1 MKSAAVALSLIICAT
16 ACGKK
21 SSAPDAPQ
29 PEVTGLA
36 AVPQSAQ
43 VVIGVDV
50 TKVAASPLIDR
61 AVGQLLARDAD
72 LAGRWQK
79 LHDSC
84 KLDLGKQVKR
94 VMLAIGKPPSGDKPG
109 TGPTVM
115 IATGAIVEADLA
127 ACVRAMVGQGGGTLT
142 ARALEG
148 RTLYQAKDGAR
159 TMFFAFGRP
168 DTVVLGSN
176 EAFVTE
182 ALGSGKKILD
192 DPEMK
197 HVISLVDQNAPIWAA
212 GRVDERVRAG
222 LVKVTAGKVT
232 AGPSAMVAALDPTD
246 GAKVHVGVVMATPAD
261 AKALESF
268 AKAELGILA
277 MAAQVKSLQPVVD
290 KVAVV
295 AQAEIVNLD
304 AALSIDDVN
313 QLLSALDVAP
323 PPAQDSPPQPQPAPP
338 APKP

>member
-1 MKSAAVALSLIICAT
+1 MRVAAAVALSVFALAA
-16 ACGKK
+16 ACKK
-21 SSAPDAPQ
+21 SSAPETPT

-36 AVPQSAQ
+36 AVPASAQ
-43 VVIGVDV
+43 VVIGIDV
-50 TKVAASPLIDR
+50 AKVASSPLVDR
-61 AVGQLLARDAD
+61 AVTQLLARDAE
-72 LAGRWQK
+72 LAERWTK

-84 KLDLGKQVKR
+84 KLDLGKTVKR
-94 VMLAIGKPPSGDKPG
+94 VMLAIGKPPAGDHPG

-127 ACVRAMVGQGGGTLT
+127 ACVRAMVGQGGGALT
-142 ARALEG
+142 ARPLEG

-159 TMFFAFGRP
+159 TMFFAFGRA

-182 ALGSGKKILD
+182 ALGSGKKVSD

-222 LVKVTAGKVT
+222 LVKVTAGKV
-232 AGPSAMVAALDPTD
+232 ASGPSAMVATVDPTD
-246 GAKVHVGVVMATPAD
+246 GAKLHVGVVMSTEAD

-268 AKAELGILA
+268 AKAELGVLA

-295 AQAEIVNLD
+295 ATAEVVSLD
-304 AALSIDDVN
+304 AALTIDDVN
-313 QLLSALDVAP
+313 QLLSALDVTP
-323 PPAQDSPPQPQPAPP
+323 PPAQDSPPPP
-338 APKP
+338 K

>member
-1 MKSAAVALSLIICAT
+1 MRGGLALVVCGAVLALGGA

-21 SSAPDAPQ
+21 SSAPEAPP

-36 AVPQSAQ
+36 AVPMSAQ
-43 VVIGVDV
+43 VVIGLDV
-50 TKVAASPLIDR
+50 GKVAASPLVDR
-61 AVGQLLARDAD
+61 AFEQLLARDAD

-84 KLDLGKQVKR
+84 KLDLGKQVKH
-94 VMLAIGKPPSGDKPG
+94 VMLAIGKSPTGDRPG

-148 RTLYQAKDGAR
+148 RTLYQAKEGAR
-159 TMFFAFGRP
+159 VMFFAFGRP

-182 ALGSGKKILD
+182 ALGTGKKILD

-197 HVISLVDQNAPIWAA
+197 HVIGLADQNAPIWAA

-222 LVKVTAGKVT
+222 LVKVTSGKVT
-232 AGPSAMVAALDPTD
+232 AGPSAMVAGIDPTE
-246 GAKVHVGVVMATPAD
+246 GAKIHVGVLMATPAD

-268 AKAELGILA
+268 MKDELGVLA

-290 KVAVV
+290 KITVV
-295 AQAEIVNLD
+295 ADAELLKLD
-304 AALSIDDVN
+304 AALTVEDVN
-313 QLLSALDVAP
+313 QLLTALDVAP
-323 PPAQDSPPQPQPAPP
+323 PPAQDSPP
-338 APKP
+338 PK

>member
-1 MKSAAVALSLIICAT
+1 MRAVVAAVALAFVFAT
-16 ACGKK
+16 AACGKK
-21 SSAPDAPQ
+21 SSASDSPA

-36 AVPQSAQ
+36 AVPASAQ
-43 VVIGVDV
+43 VVIGIDV
-50 TKVAASPLIDR
+50 AKVSASPLVDR
-61 AVGQLLARDAD
+61 AVEQLLARDTD
-72 LAGRWQK
+72 LAARWQK

-94 VMLAIGKPPSGDKPG
+94 VMLAIGKPPAGDKPG

-127 ACVRAMVGQGGGTLT
+127 ACVRGMVGQGGGTLT
-142 ARALEG
+142 ARAVEG
-148 RTLYQAKDGAR
+148 RTLYQAKDGAH

-197 HVISLVDQNAPIWAA
+197 HVIGLADQNTPIWAA

-232 AGPSAMVAALDPTD
+232 AGPSAMVAGLDPTA
-246 GAKVHVGVVMATPAD
+246 GAKSM
-261 AKALESF
+261 
-268 AKAELGILA
+268 
-277 MAAQVKSLQPVVD
+277 
-290 KVAVV
+290 
-295 AQAEIVNLD
+295 
-304 AALSIDDVN
+304 
-313 QLLSALDVAP
+313 SA
-323 PPAQDSPPQPQPAPP
+323 S
-338 APKP
+338 